1 MNHRIFLIM
10 LLIGSISSCRLTD
23 KEEIDLKGIELS
35 LDFTPL
41 EKEFFQTSSKED
53 ILQFLIT
60 YEGPATALF
69 GYDDQNLEVVESM
82 YDMRY
87 NPFILELK
95 EEVYLKYD
103 DYAQL
108 RQELEKAF
116 KRIKYYFPEFAP
128 PKVYTMLTGMGTD
141 LYVSPEMV
149 IIGIDFFL
157 GDGAKFRPNDL
168 PQYILQRYQPSY
180 ISPAVVLL
188 LSDQFNLV
196 NPADNSMLA
205 EMIAVG
211 KSHYFSSKILPT
223 LQDYEIISWHAEI
236 MADVKENEELIWAH
250 FIENSLLYESS
261 HFIKN
266 KYLGER
272 PFVAEIGR
280 RCPGRIGAWLGW
292 RIVESYMKK
301 NPSVSFQELMSNDDA
316 QAIFQASGYRP
327 GR

>member
-1 MNHRIFLIM
+1 MNHRFFLIL

-168 PQYILQRYQPSY
+168 PQYILKRYQPSY

-211 KSHYFSSKILPT
+211 KAHYFSSKILPT
-223 LQDYEIISWHAEI
+223 LQDYEIISWDAEI